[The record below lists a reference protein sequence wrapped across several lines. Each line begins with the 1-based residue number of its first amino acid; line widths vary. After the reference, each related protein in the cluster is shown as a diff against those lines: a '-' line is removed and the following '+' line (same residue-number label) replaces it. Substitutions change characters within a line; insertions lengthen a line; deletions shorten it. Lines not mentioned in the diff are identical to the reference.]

1 MKFLIKIFSPS
12 FLLISI
18 LLLLYIFYKSEIYW
32 NGEMRDYYFIYY
44 FLLFLLTFL
53 SIITF
58 FINQKIK
65 EYLIIL
71 GISLVFTLYAF
82 EIFLN
87 YKDIYSKEHLLKERI
102 YEKKTGK
109 KWDRRTSL
117 KIYKDLKKINSDL
130 VIGFTPNQYKK
141 ENNTIFPLSSISNSE
156 TLFCNENGYYAIYQ
170 SDRYGFNNPDE
181 EWNKNE
187 IEYLLVG
194 DSFTHGSCVNRPNDI
209 ASVLR
214 TLSNKSVLNLGSG
227 GNGPLMEYAVL
238 REYLNQK
245 VKKVFWFYFE
255 GNDLKNLEFE
265 KRNRILTN
273 YLDNLNFTQNL
284 KFRQNE
290 INILTIKSIEDVRK
304 KKFKKKLM
312 YFIKLRNLRTS
323 IISIFGALPFEPSIE
338 NVVQPEFKEILEL
351 TKNLTIKNNS
361 KLYFIYLPEYNRY
374 KVKYDNTN
382 YNLVKNIVE
391 YLNIPFIDVHKEL
404 FENEPNPLQLFP
416 FELLGHYN
424 VEGYKKVAE
433 TIFKLTKD

>member
-12 FLLISI
+12 FLLLSI

-65 EYLIIL
+65 EYLVIL

-87 YKDIYSKEHLLKERI
+87 YKDIYSKEQLLKERI

-130 VIGFTPNQYKK
+130 VIGFSPNHYKK
-141 ENNTIFPLSSISNSE
+141 KSNTIFPFSSISNSE
-156 TLFCNENGYYAIYQ
+156 TLFCNENGYYVTYQ

-194 DSFTHGSCVNRPNDI
+194 DSFTHGSCVSRPNDI

-214 TLSNKSVLNLGSG
+214 TLSNKSVLNLGYG

-255 GNDLKNLEFE
+255 GNDLKNLAYE
-265 KRNRILTN
+265 KKNRILTN

-323 IISIFGALPFEPSIE
+323 IISIFGALPFEPSTE
-338 NVVQPEFKEILEL
+338 NIVQPEFKKILEL
-351 TKNLTIKNNS
+351 TKNLIIKNNS
-361 KLYFIYLPEYNRY
+361 ELYFIYLPEYNRY

-416 FELLGHYN
+416 FELSGHYN